1 MFNSEYREKTV
12 KNLKKAIEEYE
23 KSCDIVLNSVQL
35 LHDDRSRA
43 SSLIKK
49 IEDEIINV
57 IAHTPKEFTKY
68 TKEIRINYRDFNNKI
83 REIEDE
89 ISDLDV
95 NQEKVIFGGV
105 LTGAG
110 VATLGPQVVIGIATT
125 FGTAST
131 GTAISALTG
140 AAATKAALAWLGGG
154 AISVGG
160 GGVLAGKTLLGM
172 TGPVGWVIGGL
183 SLVAG
188 GIFVNNKNKEI
199 AEKAENDTYKL
210 KEEKNKLDIL
220 NVKVKVLIKETEEIC
235 LKIRKI
241 YRKFMFL
248 DVSDYYEFTN
258 SEKADL
264 KKLINLML
272 ALSKKINETVE

>member
-1 MFNSEYREKTV
+1 MFNSEYKEKIV

-23 KSCDIVLNSVQL
+23 KSCDIVLNSAQL
-35 LHDDRSRA
+35 LHDDRSNA

-68 TKEIRINYRDFNNKI
+68 TKEIHINSRDFNNKI
-83 REIEDE
+83 REIEEE
-89 ISDLDV
+89 ISDLDI
-95 NQEKVIFGGV
+95 NPEKVIFGGV

-110 VATLGPQVVIGIATT
+110 VATLGPQMVIGVATT

-140 AAATKAALAWLGGG
+140 ATATKAALAWLGGG

-160 GGVLAGKTLLGM
+160 GVLARKTLLGM

-220 NVKVKVLIKETEEIC
+220 NIKVKVLIKETEEIY

-248 DVSDYYEFTN
+248 DVSDYYEFTD